1 MTELP
6 LPAEELRA
14 RIDALPRVR
23 LAALPTPLHECPRL
37 SEVLGVRL
45 FMKRDDLTGLAFG
58 GNKTRQFEFIF
69 AEAQRQGATVII
81 AGAATQSNFCR
92 QACAA
97 AAQLG
102 MKIDLTLIR
111 GVKGDLMQGN
121 FLLFH
126 LLGAKTRVVDVENW
140 DQMQALFEER
150 AAEYAARGERPF
162 IINVKG
168 ATCPLG
174 AVGYVDAFLELET
187 QLEQAGV
194 VPTTIFL
201 AAANV
206 TPCGLALG
214 AKLRGSPIR
223 VQGFSPIH
231 WRQPRTDDIARISRQ
246 TAALLGLDV
255 WLSPEEVLNDENYVG
270 EGYGIPTPQT
280 VEVIRLV
287 AQTEGI
293 LLDPVYTG
301 KAFAAMKDYIDTGRV
316 PAGATVVFLHTGG
329 QPALFAYADEV
340 SGSGAPFPP

>member
-1 MTELP
+1 MTGLP
-6 LPAEELRA
+6 LSRKQLQAC
-14 RIDALPRVR
+14 IDALPRVR
-23 LAALPTPLHECPRL
+23 LAALPTPLQECPRL

-69 AEAQRQGATVII
+69 AEAQQQGATVII

-111 GVKGDLMQGN
+111 GVKGALMQGN

-140 DQMQALFEER
+140 DEMQRRFEEK
-150 AAEYAARGERPF
+150 AAEYEARGEHPF

-174 AVGYVDAFLELET
+174 AVGYVDAFLELEA
-187 QLEQAGV
+187 QLEDAGIEPEV
-194 VPTTIFL
+194 VFL

-214 AKLRGSPIR
+214 AKLRGSPVR
-223 VQGFSPIH
+223 VQGFTPIR
-231 WRQPRTDDIARISRQ
+231 WRQPRTLDIARISAK
-246 TAALLGLDV
+246 TAELLGLDV
-255 WLSPEEVLNDENYVG
+255 SLTPEEVLNDENYVG
-270 EGYGIPTPQT
+270 EGYGIPTPET
-280 VEVIRLV
+280 LDAIRLV
-287 AQTEGI
+287 ARTEGI

-301 KAFAAMKDYIDTGRV
+301 KAFAAMRDYIQTGRV
-316 PAGATVVFLHTGG
+316 VQGATVVFLHTGG
-329 QPALFAYADEV
+329 QPALFAYSEELAGEMK
-340 SGSGAPFPP
+340 A